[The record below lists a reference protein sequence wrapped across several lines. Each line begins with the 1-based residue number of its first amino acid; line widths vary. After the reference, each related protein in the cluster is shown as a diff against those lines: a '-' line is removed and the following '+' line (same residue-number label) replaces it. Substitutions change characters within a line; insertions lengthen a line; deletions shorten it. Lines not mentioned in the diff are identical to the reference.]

1 MVIRF
6 PINPLG
12 ILNCFGNGSIDGKLN
27 TILFLLVY
35 KTTLCYHL
43 PITKQ
48 KASILIFSLLLL
60 RKIYPISY
68 LTSSYTL

>member
-12 ILNCFGNGSIDGKLN
+12 ILNCFGNGSSDGKLN

-35 KTTLCYHL
+35 KTTLHVLSSTYN
-43 PITKQ
+43 
-48 KASILIFSLLLL
+48 KAEGFNSHFSLCF
-60 RKIYPISY
+60 Y
-68 LTSSYTL
+68 